1 LIDNLRL
8 PSSVTSLT
16 VEGRQVYLVGT
27 AHVSRES
34 VEDVRKT
41 VEAVSPDAIA
51 VELCPS
57 RHKALTD
64 ADAWRK
70 MDIFRILKEK
80 KAVLLLTQLALSSF
94 YRKIGDKLGVQPGAE
109 MLEGIR
115 LAEQTG
121 ANLVLADRDIQIT
134 FRRVW
139 GNLGLWN
146 KCKLLAH
153 LIAAVF
159 ETEQL
164 DDATVEQL
172 KKQDEMEAIM
182 AEFAEKFPQ
191 IKQRLIDERD
201 VYLAQKIRSAQAQR
215 IVAVVGAGH
224 VEGIS
229 RQIQQDHDLTDLEQL
244 PPRSILPTVLAW
256 GLPLLLVGLMVYGFM
271 KGDPRAASNIWIWVL
286 ATGGLSALG
295 AAVAMGHPLAVLSA
309 FVAAPFTAL
318 HPLVA
323 AGWVSGLVQAWVK
336 RPTVD
341 DFEDL
346 PNCISSFRG
355 FWTNPVSK
363 VLLVTALTNLGG
375 TIGFALAIGWIGA
388 RAL

>member
-1 LIDNLRL
+1 MDNLKL

-16 VEGRQVYLVGT
+16 VDGRQVYLVGT
-27 AHVSRES
+27 AHVSKES

-41 VEAVSPDAIA
+41 VEAVAPDAIA

-64 ADAWRK
+64 ADAWRR

-109 MLEGIR
+109 MLEGIK
-115 LAEQTG
+115 LSEQTG
-121 ANLVLADRDIQIT
+121 AKLVLADRDIQIT
-134 FRRVW
+134 FKRVW

-164 DDATVEQL
+164 DDTTVEQL

-191 IKQRLIDERD
+191 IKRRLIDERD
-201 VYLAQKIRSAQAQR
+201 VYLAQKIRSSQAQR

-229 RQIQQDHDLTDLEQL
+229 RQIQQDHNLTDLEQL
-244 PPRSILPTVLAW
+244 PARSIVPTLLAW
-256 GLPLLLVGLMVYGFM
+256 SLPLLLVGLMVYGFV

-286 ATGGLSALG
+286 ATGSLSAAG
-295 AAVAMGHPLAVLSA
+295 AAGAMGHPLAVLSA

-323 AGWVSGLVQAWVK
+323 AGWVSGLVQAWVR

-346 PNCISSFRG
+346 PNSISSFRG

-375 TIGFALAIGWIGA
+375 TIGFGVAVAWIGA